1 MIKIRYWSDFAC
13 PYCYIGNTRLK
24 RAIHDL
30 NLDDD
35 VTLEVC
41 AFELDPDAPSDVQST
56 TVKRFGIKYG
66 LTDSQARQEVNNIS
80 QLGLDEGI
88 DFKYATTLY
97 TNSCDAHRLMKYAQ
111 KMKPELAEK
120 VEKLLFD
127 AYFTKNLKLADKK
140 TLLNVANEAGLDK
153 KEVLNMLDSDLF
165 VEDVKN
171 DEIKASANGIH
182 AVPFYVID
190 DKYGIPGALS
200 YDDFKNILIQILEE
214 KKVTQTSDADNCSDG
229 TCRIN

>member
-1 MIKIRYWSDFAC
+1 
-13 PYCYIGNTRLK
+13 
-24 RAIHDL
+24 
-30 NLDDD
+30 
-35 VTLEVC
+35 
-41 AFELDPDAPSDVQST
+41 
-56 TVKRFGIKYG
+56 
-66 LTDSQARQEVNNIS
+66 
-80 QLGLDEGI
+80 
-88 DFKYATTLY
+88 
-97 TNSCDAHRLMKYAQ
+97 
-111 KMKPELAEK
+111 
-120 VEKLLFD
+120 
-127 AYFTKNLKLADKK
+127 
-140 TLLNVANEAGLDK
+140 VANEAGLDK
-153 KEVLNMLDSDLF
+153 KEVLNILDSDLF